1 MRTAVTALFSVC
13 TITTVRANF
22 FDDLAGKMQE
32 IVQNE
37 VNTLVDQE
45 INKGKDSLVNT
56 AKDIVMDQVRDVI
69 RDINKGQETAAGAFM
84 NGVSENIVESIA

>member
-1 MRTAVTALFSVC
+1 MRTAVTLFTVC

-22 FDDLAGKMQE
+22 FDDLAGKISD

-37 VNTLVDQE
+37 VTTLVDQE
-45 INKGKDSLVNT
+45 ISKGKDSLINT

-69 RDINKGQETAAGAFM
+69 RDINHGEETAAGAF
-84 NGVSENIVESIA
+84 E